1 MHHLVGAVA
10 GCEAV
15 VAHAMVGLLIATVWQ
30 AVVALVLAIVVAL
43 VLLAVFVA
51 LLLSVVVRVDPLPLV
66 CFLFAAL
73 PNEALTHDCINS

>member
-51 LLLSVVVRVDPLPLV
+51 LLLAVVVRVEPSRPVWPLSSGVL
-66 CFLFAAL
+66 LI
-73 PNEALTHDCINS
+73 CIAK